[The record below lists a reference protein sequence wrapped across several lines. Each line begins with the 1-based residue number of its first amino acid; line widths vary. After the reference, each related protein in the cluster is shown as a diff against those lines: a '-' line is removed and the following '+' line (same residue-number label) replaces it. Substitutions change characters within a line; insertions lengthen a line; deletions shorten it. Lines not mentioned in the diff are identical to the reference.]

1 MLAVG
6 PREQCYLGL
15 IVAHD
20 FASSSL
26 ESRLA
31 LSPEEI
37 ASMHPRLFHTTQP
50 RAVPSIRNHGLLSTS
65 SLLTLFDVPAAARQS
80 IETLRRPGG
89 ITIAHPTHG
98 EASITDNGPLSEAAL
113 LHCLDDGLQPADWM
127 RLLNQRVFFWV
138 DERNVDV
145 HLRASIRHGEQRVV
159 LVFDTLSVT
168 RAYHRQVEL
177 TAINTGSTIRRPA
190 RRGLSTFA
198 PAHQYAYREWQRL
211 RGGRDQIKE
220 LTVLDGIRD
229 VDAHMT
235 GHYTFPHLDSKS
247 HSTTS
252 FTWQSKG

>member
-1 MLAVG
+1 
-6 PREQCYLGL
+6 
-15 IVAHD
+15 
-20 FASSSL
+20 
-26 ESRLA
+26 

-37 ASMHPRLFHTTQP
+37 ASMHPRLFHITRPT
-50 RAVPSIRNHGLLSTS
+50 AVPSIRNHGLLSTS
-65 SLLTLFDVPAAARQS
+65 SLLRFFDVPAAERQS
-80 IETLRRPGG
+80 IETVRRPTS
-89 ITIAHPTHG
+89 ITIAHPEYG

-168 RAYHRQVEL
+168 RTYHRQVEL
-177 TAINTGSTIRRPA
+177 AAINTGSTIRRPA
-190 RRGLSTFA
+190 RRGLSTFS
-198 PAHQYAYREWQRL
+198 PARPYTYRDWQRL

-229 VDAHMT
+229 VDVHMT
-235 GHYTFPHLDSKS
+235 GYYTFPHLDSKS
-247 HSTTS
+247 QSATS
-252 FTWQSKG
+252 FTWQPKG